1 MQRVCGMHIRSILVH
16 LYKYMWVKWWW
27 LWFSL
32 THEHLH
38 CHGMFKRLPFHQ
50 TVVLTVPKECA
61 TLLRPHQQRLWSCIF
76 LAGTVAERLWWLP
89 WKAWQ
94 HQLHATGGKWLLHL
108 LWLGLLFG
116 TAGAL
121 PRLSQ
126 RCFYGIVSVTFAS
139 IAADNMARSWG
150 LSLCRAAVVSSE
162 QKSWCWLFYLV
173 RRLQKEYPNRPDWK
187 EIIGYHV
194 EPVVIPAGGR
204 ASGLLK
210 FFPSTVVSLIFGY
223 LEGFPKAFYVKAESL
238 RKLGF
243 ASAARG
249 ARKQASHY
257 RGGYWAAIKTNPK
270 LKVTASFYGKM
281 VRVVGVHTRVHLA
294 NVSASLDLEPQLNA
308 PLQSER
314 TMRNPGG
321 HVWHE
326 AMIHHRCKMLTIC
339 DSACER
345 YFSLLHSIFDED
357 RSLAPHRMAN
367 RLLLREASVSCLGG
381 ARDEALI
388 DQLAEILMSQFG
400 KKPLKRHSDGKSV
413 SWKMQELA
421 AQSNVKA
428 QNKQLS
434 LFGDA
439 NLGSYFQGMGPDAL
453 SAVQDLAKKHA
464 PATLDPD
471 SSERAKRARQDA
483 LPLFVEDQR
492 TTRKARAPSTMQE
505 KLNQWLQSNDGEG
518 WLQSRRDLEPGS
530 GSSRFQLFKLFPPFV
545 RD

>member
-1 MQRVCGMHIRSILVH
+1 VPHYYDRISKGFEAAYSWLEQLLKDYGDYLGRVGSTNFMQQVVRDCSTCFDWDYFLEQQGRFQDCHRDAFMRLFQSLLPQLRQITWPDPEDFPYVERQWFPQSKRVGVE
-16 LYKYMWVKWWW
+16 
-27 LWFSL
+27 F
-32 THEHLH
+32 
-38 CHGMFKRLPFHQ
+38 
-50 TVVLTVPKECA
+50 
-61 TLLRPHQQRLWSCIF
+61 
-76 LAGTVAERLWWLP
+76 
-89 WKAWQ
+89 
-94 HQLHATGGKWLLHL
+94 
-108 LWLGLLFG
+108 
-116 TAGAL
+116 
-121 PRLSQ
+121 
-126 RCFYGIVSVTFAS
+126 
-139 IAADNMARSWG
+139 
-150 LSLCRAAVVSSE
+150 
-162 QKSWCWLFYLV
+162 FYLV

-194 EPVVIPAGGR
+194 EPVVIPAAGR
-204 ASGLLK
+204 ASGLIK

-321 HVWHE
+321 HVWHA

-530 GSSRFQLFKLFPPFV
+530 GSSRFQLF
-545 RD
+545 DQ